1 MSNMGT
7 DMNGWIEIQDEK
19 SQTASIWK
27 PAIDIDDY
35 PITLSQW
42 YDLYAFLFGVRNRE
56 GDRYYKPLFANRGY
70 PEGMDKEMQ
79 FVPSDELEQCGVTY
93 VTYIELRNAWNTW
106 NKIGKYTIA
115 DTNVKTIEAFKTIN
129 VGIMYLLKLME
140 AMAIIYGEENVRMVV
155 WFS

>member
-1 MSNMGT
+1 M
-7 DMNGWIEIQDEK
+7 DGWIEIQDETG
-19 SQTASIWK
+19 QTPWK
-27 PAIDIDDY
+27 PAIAIGDY
-35 PITLSQW
+35 PATLSRW

-93 VTYIELRNAWNTW
+93 VTYIERNAWNTW